1 MSIGDVFTP
10 HSAGRCLV
18 LARAG
23 KARPAKYQLHAK
35 TAATG
40 KEIDGRVFIA
50 EQAFWEML
58 GEPEVTLR
66 FGDGSQLDARVSG
79 WNSSLN
85 SLSIRGTL
93 RPGAKTG

>member
-1 MSIGDVFTP
+1 MSIDDVFTP
-10 HSAGRCLV
+10 HRTGHCVV

-23 KARPAKYQLHAK
+23 EARPAKYQLHTKIAG
-35 TAATG
+35 TG

-58 GEPEVTLR
+58 GEPEVTLC

-79 WNSSLN
+79 WNSSLK

-93 RPGAKTG
+93 RPCAKTS